1 MLKHSEEGKQVKAKN
16 ILITTTIM
24 AISIIII
31 MINTIIIKTTVT
43 KINIKA
49 TIINRNQIFI
59 IKVTQTTVTMRS
71 LRNQIE
77 IEKRRARTRIRIGK
91 NTREKRIIKKM
102 NLTMSVSTK
111 DIRSHQKTPKI
122 KRIIITRVRQ
132 TNMMMIQI
140 VMDREIRNLIRI
152 KTTFKIRKMI
162 IEA

>member
-77 IEKRRARTRIRIGK
+77 IEKRRARTRIGK